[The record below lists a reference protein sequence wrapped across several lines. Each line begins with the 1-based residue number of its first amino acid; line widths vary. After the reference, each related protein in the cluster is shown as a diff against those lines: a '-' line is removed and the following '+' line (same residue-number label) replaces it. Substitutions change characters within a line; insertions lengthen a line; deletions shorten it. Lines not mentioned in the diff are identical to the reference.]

1 MSAKISYTSFMFDYD
16 LNERPRYSPWA
27 QFAILL
33 CLCGV
38 GLLIG
43 VFVSVFTT
51 QAYLHVPFTQL
62 HDALLNSDNANLSRL
77 LQFITTLFFMA
88 LPALIFSRIMNR
100 KPFHYIG
107 FNNAISGK
115 QVFILIVLVVIGLI
129 LSAALSEV
137 NAIIPLSKSAEA
149 YFKSLEDEYNKQV
162 FAIANM
168 KTIQDYIVSLI
179 IIALL
184 PAMFEEMLFRG
195 ALQPIMTGIAKN
207 AVAGIIIT
215 SILFSALHGS
225 YYGFLPRIALGLILG
240 FIYYLS
246 KNLWLSV
253 IFHFLNNALGIT
265 QMYALSRR
273 GLLTLN
279 AMNDDTL
286 PLYYGL
292 IALLA
297 LYVTLKYF
305 KKESE
310 VIISM
315 HNLTSFQPHP
325 KREGQG

>member
-1 MSAKISYTSFMFDYD
+1 MYDYGMLD
-16 LNERPRYSPWA
+16 KPRYSYWM
-27 QFAILL
+27 QLAILL

-43 VFVSVFTT
+43 VFVSISITLV
-51 QAYLHVPFTQL
+51 YLHVPFTQL

-115 QVFILIVLVVIGLI
+115 QVFILVGLVIIGLI
-129 LSAALSEV
+129 LSGALSEV

-149 YFKSLEDEYNKQV
+149 YFRALENEYNKQV

-168 KTIQDYIVSLI
+168 KTVQDYIASLI

-195 ALQPIMTGIAKN
+195 ALQPIMTGIVNN

-225 YYGFLPRIALGLILG
+225 YYGFLPRLALGLILG
-240 FIYYLS
+240 FIYYFS
-246 KNLWLSV
+246 KNLWLSI

-273 GLLTLN
+273 GLLTRD

-292 IALLA
+292 IAALA
-297 LYVTLKYF
+297 LYLAF
-305 KKESE
+305 K
-310 VIISM
+310 
-315 HNLTSFQPHP
+315 
-325 KREGQG
+325 